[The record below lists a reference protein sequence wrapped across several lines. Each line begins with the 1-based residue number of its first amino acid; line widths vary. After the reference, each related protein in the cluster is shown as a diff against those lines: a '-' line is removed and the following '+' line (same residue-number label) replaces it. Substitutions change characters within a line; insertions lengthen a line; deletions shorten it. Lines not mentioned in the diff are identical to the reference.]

1 MKAILIFLLSC
12 TTLTLA
18 AQTGNYFLSHYAPGE
33 ERFDNVCF
41 DMAQDE
47 KGIMYFATKA
57 GLLEFDGRNWDLLPG
72 RSAIYSLQISTEG
85 KIYWAGAK
93 GFGKVSVDKS
103 GFQRI
108 ETLSDSLISNVFQ
121 TLIVQQNVY
130 FLTEDLIYLYN
141 ERTESISTIRPYAK
155 EHTLQKLFELFGQV
169 YVSTDQ
175 GNFKI
180 EGNKLVSPQFKLNH
194 EIVFSSKVGDNYVVG
209 TGNNDIYTCGNN
221 LRFKKVS
228 LKDSLY
234 LESNVIVNGTWVN
247 AQMLAIGTLR
257 GGVVFVNPIT
267 GITLDII
274 NYATGLPDNEVF
286 QLITDVNQNVW
297 VAHDYGFTKI
307 SPHMPLGA
315 FSHYEGLQGNLLC
328 AFSTNNTVYVGT
340 SLGLFRLEKVD
351 VYDDLT
357 YYVNVEIKP
366 SKKSV
371 SQQKEVAVPEVQPQ
385 SDNHTNAESKKG
397 GMLGFLRKNKKSS
410 STQTPV
416 QDQNISSATE
426 TPATSS
432 KTDTRYRRVRK
443 TEKVLKSSHFV
454 FRKVQGI
461 DAKVTHITTVG
472 KKLVAAGLGGLY
484 EVEDL
489 RAHLLFEEPI
499 RHMFSP
505 LNSGV
510 LIISTYDDVVRS
522 LSVKGNSVENASLFS
537 SPGDQINYIFQGNN
551 NIWFCG
557 VDKLYRAE
565 LKGEDVRHK
574 QTIEL
579 PHTNSDKTIGTVLDT
594 EVVLVNADGFYHFN
608 RTKNAIEKIDSLP
621 PPSQYF
627 THNGGIVYRDQHGWQ
642 FLGATERQTNFQ
654 LLNVFQDLRFITSD
668 KNPNHLW
675 LISGNNALYKFFGD
689 KSVSLDN
696 QFPIFL
702 KEVVNKDRKVVKLK
716 GIQVDQENSQLQFEV
731 VQPDYI
737 NPQSVEFR
745 YLLKG
750 MQASWSEW
758 SSNSNVISF
767 PYLPTGEYR
776 LEVQARNIFGKISTL
791 EPLVFEV
798 LPPYWK
804 RPWFYALEF
813 AVFASLVMLSFR
825 LSTRYRI
832 VSRLLSLLTIIL
844 LIEFI
849 QTAIGATILT
859 QDSPVI
865 DFFIQ
870 VVVAFLVLP
879 VEGYLRNLMLR
890 SLDSSGKFYQ
900 FIVPGS
906 PLKRGKP
913 EIFVKETS
921 EVEK

>member
-1 MKAILIFLLSC
+1 MKAILIFFLSC
-12 TTLTLA
+12 ITLTLT
-18 AQTGNYFLSHYAPGE
+18 AQTGNYFLSHYSPGE
-33 ERFDNVCF
+33 KPFDNVCF
-41 DMAQDE
+41 DMAQDK
-47 KGIMYFATKA
+47 KGVMYFATKA
-57 GLLEFDGRNWDLLPG
+57 GLLEFDGRSWDLLPG
-72 RSAIYSLQISTEG
+72 RSAIYSLQITTEG
-85 KIYWAGAK
+85 NIYWAGAK
-93 GFGKVSVDKS
+93 GFGKVSVDDR
-103 GFQRI
+103 GFQKI
-108 ETLSDSLISNVFQ
+108 ELLSDSLASNVFQ
-121 TLIVQQNVY
+121 TLAVNQKVY
-130 FLTEDLIYLYN
+130 FLTEDLIYFFDEN
-141 ERTESISTIRPYAK
+141 TKNISTIKPYAK

-169 YVSTDQ
+169 YVSTDH

-180 EGNKLVSPQFKLNH
+180 ENDKLVAAEFKLNQ
-194 EIVFSSKVGDNYVVG
+194 EIIFSSKVGDNYVVG
-209 TGNNDIYTCGNN
+209 TGNNKIFTCGSN
-221 LRFKKVS
+221 LRFKKVF
-228 LKDSLY
+228 LQDSLY
-234 LESNVIVNGTWVN
+234 LNSNVIVNGTWVN
-247 AQMLAIGTLR
+247 AQMLAIGTLT

-267 GITLDII
+267 GATRDII
-274 NYATGLPDNEVF
+274 NYSTGLPDNEVF
-286 QLITDVNQNVW
+286 QLITDMNRNVW

-315 FSHYEGLQGNLLC
+315 FTHYEGLQGNLLC
-328 AFSTNNTVYVGT
+328 AFSANNTVYVGT
-340 SLGLFRLEKVD
+340 SLGLFRLEKVNI
-351 VYDDLT
+351 YDDLT

-366 SKKSV
+366 SKKSTA
-371 SQQKEVAVPEVQPQ
+371 QPKEVIVPEVAPQ
-385 SDNHTNAESKKG
+385 NDEQTKRESKKG
-397 GMLGFLRKNKKSS
+397 GMLSFLRKNKKSTT
-410 STQTPV
+410 TQPAE
-416 QDQNISSATE
+416 DQTIS
-426 TPATSS
+426 PAKEAPNTNS
-432 KTDTRYRRVRK
+432 KTATRYRRVKK
-443 TEKVLKSSHFV
+443 TEKVLKSSYFV
-454 FRKVQGI
+454 FKKVQGI

-472 KKLVAAGLGGLY
+472 KKLLAAGLGGLY

-489 RAHLLFEEPI
+489 RARLLFEEPI

-505 LNSGV
+505 LKSDI

-522 LSVKGNSVENASLFS
+522 LSIKGNSIENASLFS

-551 NIWFCG
+551 DIWFCG
-557 VDKLYRAE
+557 VEKLYRAE
-565 LKGEDVRHK
+565 LKGEDIRHK
-574 QTIEL
+574 QTIPL
-579 PHTNSDKTIGTVLDT
+579 LHANSDKTIGTVLNN
-594 EVVLVNADGFYHFN
+594 EVVLANADGFYHFN

-621 PPSQYF
+621 SPSQYF

-642 FLGATERQTNFQ
+642 FLGITERQTNFQ
-654 LLNVFQDLRFITSD
+654 LLNVFQDLRFIASD

-675 LISGNNALYKFFGD
+675 LISGNNELYKFFGD
-689 KSVSLDN
+689 KPVSLDN

-702 KEVVNKDRKVVKLK
+702 KEVVNKDRKVVQLK

-731 VQPDYI
+731 VQPDYV

-750 MQASWSEW
+750 MQANWSEW

-767 PYLPTGEYR
+767 PYLPTGEYT

-813 AVFASLVMLSFR
+813 TIFATLVMLSFR

-844 LIEFI
+844 FIEFI

-859 QDSPVI
+859 EDSPVI

-906 PLKRGKP
+906 PLKKERP

-921 EVEK
+921 DLEK